1 MRNIAANALSI
12 LIVGGV
18 VFLAG
23 LGLAKHQVGAEGPST
38 EPVRV
43 TVERGAR
50 LSAVAESLSE
60 AGAIGEPSFFRLAA
74 RYTGKANELKY
85 GEYEIPAGASIEEIL
100 DLLSK
105 GGNVRYRVTV
115 PEGMTVSVAVDRLM
129 AEERLTGEIVEIPPE
144 GSLFPDSWDFQ
155 NGDDRATLIKRMQDK
170 MQAELDAAWAERDPD
185 LPLKSKEE
193 MLILASIVEKET
205 RPNEH
210 KKVASV
216 FINRMRQGWKL
227 QTDPTV
233 IYGITLGQRPLGRGL
248 KRSELDAKTP
258 YNTYVI
264 DGLPPTPIANP
275 GRDSIRAVAN
285 PDTTDYL
292 FFVADGTGGHAF
304 ARTLEEHN
312 KNVAEWRKIEKQRKA
327 NE

>member
-1 MRNIAANALSI
+1 MRNIAANALTI
-12 LIVGGV
+12 MIVCGL

-23 LGLAKHQVGAEGPST
+23 LGVARHQLTADGPSS

-50 LSAVAESLSE
+50 LDAVAEKLSE
-60 AGAIGEPSFFRLAA
+60 SGAIGQPILFRLAA
-74 RYTGKANELKY
+74 RYSGKADELKY
-85 GEYEIPAGASIEEIL
+85 GEYEIPAGASIDQIL

-105 GGNVRYRVTV
+105 GGNIRYRVTV
-115 PEGMTVSVAVDRLM
+115 PEGMTVSMAVERLM
-129 AEERLTGEIVEIPPE
+129 AEERLSGDVTDIPLE

-155 NGDDRATLIKRMQDK
+155 TGDDRATLIRRMQEK
-170 MQAELDAAWAERDPD
+170 METELDAAWADRDPN
-185 LPLKSKEE
+185 LPLRSKEE
-193 MLILASIVEKET
+193 LLILASIVEKET

-216 FINRMRQGWKL
+216 FINRLRRGMKL

-248 KRSELDAKTP
+248 RRSELNAKTP

-264 DGLPPTPIANP
+264 EGLPPTPIANP

-304 ARTLEEHN
+304 ARTLPEHQ
-312 KNVAEWRKIEKQRKA
+312 KNVAKWREIERQRKA
-327 NE
+327 KE

>member
-1 MRNIAANALSI
+1 
-12 LIVGGV
+12 
-18 VFLAG
+18 
-23 LGLAKHQVGAEGPST
+23 
-38 EPVRV
+38 
-43 TVERGAR
+43 
-50 LSAVAESLSE
+50 
-60 AGAIGEPSFFRLAA
+60 
-74 RYTGKANELKY
+74 
-85 GEYEIPAGASIEEIL
+85 
-100 DLLSK
+100 
-105 GGNVRYRVTV
+105 
-115 PEGMTVSVAVDRLM
+115 M
-129 AEERLTGEIVEIPPE
+129 AEERLTGEVAEIPPE

-216 FINRMRQGWKL
+216 FFNRMRQGWKL

-248 KRSELDAKTP
+248 KKSELNAKTP

-264 DGLPPTPIANP
+264 EGLPPTPIANP

-285 PDTTDYL
+285 PAETDYF

-304 ARTLEEHN
+304 ARTLPEHQ
-312 KNVAEWRKIEKQRKA
+312 KNVAAWRKIEQERKA